1 MAPTAGASSFRTARN
16 ASILASG
23 QCDRLAK
30 VRLLT
35 LSPTRKLSRSN
46 TAGGEFRFGTRVTY
60 MNPENHA
67 DSRDASQKYRIT
79 CLQIQPII
87 RLSTILSTTSETKR
101 SEVRLSMRR
110 QASQKDHP
118 SLKEHQCRSNRGM

>member
-1 MAPTAGASSFRTARN
+1 MAVRQRALDREPAGASSFSTARN

-46 TAGGEFRFGTRVTY
+46 IAGGEFRFGTRVTY

-67 DSRDASQKYRIT
+67 ESRNASQNGALHAYKFSAIFDF
-79 CLQIQPII
+79 LQSYQP
-87 RLSTILSTTSETKR
+87 LQS
-101 SEVRLSMRR
+101 
-110 QASQKDHP
+110 
-118 SLKEHQCRSNRGM
+118 